1 MSEEKS
7 ISLFATIGSV
17 YADGVTL
24 IFDGE
29 ASASTKRYLVNTS
42 IKFKSGDRVKILPD
56 SGTYVVEYVVGLPKL
71 TSDETHELPS
81 GGTDGQS
88 LLKDGT
94 TSYSVKWG
102 TPDGIL
108 PTGGTAGQVLKKS
121 SGTNY
126 AAAWGAVDG
135 TLPTGGTAGQVL
147 KKSSGTNYAAAWG
160 AVDGTLPTGG
170 TTGQVLKKSSS
181 TNYAAAW
188 GDPPTPGAVAN
199 QYRPTYESYNIQ
211 FQTDYSGNF
220 YIRQGTSGTWKKIS
234 VE

>member
-1 MSEEKS
+1 MSEEQN

-17 YADGVTL
+17 YTDGVTL

-29 ASASTKRYLVNTS
+29 SSASTKRYLVNTS

-56 SGTYVVEYVVGLPKL
+56 SGTYVVEYVVGSPKL
-71 TSDETHELPS
+71 TSDETHELPT

-88 LLKDGT
+88 LLKVG
-94 TSYSVKWG
+94 SAAYSVKWG

-126 AAAWGAVDG
+126 AAAWG
-135 TLPTGGTAGQVL
+135 
-147 KKSSGTNYAAAWG
+147 
-160 AVDGTLPTGG
+160 
-170 TTGQVLKKSSS
+170 
-181 TNYAAAW
+181 
-188 GDPPTPGAVAN
+188 DPPAAGSVAN
-199 QYRPTYESYNIQ
+199 QYRPTYESYNIYL
-211 FQTDYSGNF
+211 QTDYSGNF

>member
-1 MSEEKS
+1 MEPRACAGTGNDTQNQKGGDYLSEEKS

-56 SGTYVVEYVVGLPKL
+56 SGTYVVEYVVGSPKL

-160 AVDGTLPTGG
+160 
-170 TTGQVLKKSSS
+170 
-181 TNYAAAW
+181 
-188 GDPPTPGAVAN
+188 DPPTPGAVAN
-199 QYRPTYESYNIQ
+199 QYRPTYENYNIQ